1 MQVLEKSICL
11 SAFPQNG
18 CRSVEGKWGDGLLL
32 GHLKRW
38 WFGACLRLPL
48 RFPFVR
54 PLDDLYNL
62 LWGFR
67 VLVERRLLRPRP
79 VAHIPLGLSLP
90 SLDKNYIIAA
100 CDLILL
106 KEHFEVSFP
115 LFSFFFFT
123 FSLSHSLCNVQ
134 IAHIK
139 SPPFPPPSF
148 PALLPHLF
156 LSCFCI
162 PYSLVPTPSFSKFSF
177 RCCQIVYDVLIALMC
192 VIALTCMSICALVLQ
207 TPRWSD
213 TKPHLSTSSTFK
225 DNLPPC
231 WLREMENRQR
241 ERKEKKEHRKGREK
255 EKEWKIQYCVCLFF
269 FYSCFFSPDI
279 TAMYSKHT
287 HDKEIKRSHCNLVR
301 TINETGLRSA
311 IHNYAPSPEP
321 VLYPCL
327 IWEQ

>member
-115 LFSFFFFT
+115 LFSFFFSRFLSPT
-123 FSLSHSLCNVQ
+123 RCVMFKLLTLNHPPSLLL
-134 IAHIK
+134 
-139 SPPFPPPSF
+139 PFPLYFLISF
-148 PALLPHLF
+148 F
-156 LSCFCI
+156 LVFAF
-162 PYSLVPTPSFSKFSF
+162 LTPSFQLRPFPNSPSVVVKLFM
-177 RCCQIVYDVLIALMC
+177 MC
-192 VIALTCMSICALVLQ
+192 
-207 TPRWSD
+207 
-213 TKPHLSTSSTFK
+213 LS
-225 DNLPPC
+225 L
-231 WLREMENRQR
+231 
-241 ERKEKKEHRKGREK
+241 
-255 EKEWKIQYCVCLFF
+255 
-269 FYSCFFSPDI
+269 
-279 TAMYSKHT
+279 
-287 HDKEIKRSHCNLVR
+287 
-301 TINETGLRSA
+301 
-311 IHNYAPSPEP
+311 
-321 VLYPCL
+321 
-327 IWEQ
+327 